1 MNNHAKAAVVL
12 VGIGL
17 LALIGWH
24 FMLPIFN
31 DWSQKNTSDAKMSKG
46 KITVAYDNWIGYFP
60 LCSPE
65 MKKQMRASGWNWQ
78 CEDDKADYPGR
89 MQRLKNRDIQ
99 FAVATVDSYVLNG
112 APKGFPGVVSI
123 VIDESKGADAI
134 IARKDKTANLNAV
147 KGRADLRIAYTPG
160 SPSHH
165 LLKVAAIH
173 FGVPELLPPQGPR
186 RIETNGS
193 EEALKKL
200 LSGEADIAVLWEP
213 DVSRALAK
221 GNFVKLLG
229 TENTEQLIV
238 DILLVGREF
247 VDKNPDVVKLA
258 LSTYFQVLK
267 FYRDNPDIL
276 TREII
281 AETKL
286 PPDAVKSMLS
296 GVAWVNLTDNAQQ
309 WFGVSYQGRSA
320 DEGLFSTIEST
331 VRILRSSGDFQSNPI
346 PDSDPNRLIRSE
358 YVRELYIKGSNT
370 GFTVPG
376 HAGSPPVNSLEARFT
391 PLDGSGWKGLREVG
405 TLKIQPITFQSGTAD
420 LSLDGKTEIDAAV
433 EALRHYP
440 KFRVLI
446 KGHTGMSGD
455 PDVNQKLSQERAE
468 SVMRYLTVTF
478 SIDPNRLKA
487 VGIGSDEPLSRT
499 SGESDRA
506 YNYRLPRVEIY
517 LVSEVY

>member
-17 LALIGWH
+17 LALIVWH
-24 FMLPIFN
+24 FMSPIFN

-213 DVSRALAK
+213 DV
-221 GNFVKLLG
+221 
-229 TENTEQLIV
+229 
-238 DILLVGREF
+238 
-247 VDKNPDVVKLA
+247 VKLA

-267 FYRDNPDIL
+267 CYRDNPDIL